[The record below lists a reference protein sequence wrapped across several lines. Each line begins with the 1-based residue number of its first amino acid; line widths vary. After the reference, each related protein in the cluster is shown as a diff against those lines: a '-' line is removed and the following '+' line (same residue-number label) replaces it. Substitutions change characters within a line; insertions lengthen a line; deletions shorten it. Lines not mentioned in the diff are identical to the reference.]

1 MTTLHVTLDELA
13 ATPHGGRAR
22 YAGELT
28 RALLARAPAGA
39 EVVGLVPASPE
50 PDYARIHALL
60 PGLARLEKSVLGPRE
75 LAAAWRRGIGRPR
88 TTGMLHATSLLAPLG
103 PHDRVN
109 HPGDQVAVT
118 IHDTIAWTA
127 PELLPNPTAR
137 WRRAMA
143 SRAERHADAIVV
155 PSHTVAAELAEHLDV
170 GDRIRVIPGAPSSG
184 LIPPSDAA
192 ARAAALE
199 LPERYLLSV
208 ATTEPAK
215 NLPALLDALTL
226 TRDDTPLVIVGA
238 EPDAVAALAAERE
251 LAPERVLA
259 LGAVPDADLG
269 VAYVHAYAY
278 VQPSAAEGF
287 GLAVMEAL
295 GFGLP
300 IVHTDVP
307 ALDELTAGAAISV
320 PRDAAT
326 LPERLAEAIDALATD
341 SALVER
347 LGTAAGDR
355 ARAYSW
361 RDSADKVWQLHA
373 DL

>member
-13 ATPHGGRAR
+13 AQPHGGPSR

-28 RALLARAPAGA
+28 RALLATAPEGA
-39 EVVGLVPASPE
+39 EIVGLVPASPE
-50 PDYARIHALL
+50 PDYERIAAML

-75 LAAAWRRGIGRPR
+75 LAAAWRRGLARPSR
-88 TTGMLHATSLLAPLG
+88 TGMLHATSLLAPLG
-103 PHDRVN
+103 AHDRV
-109 HPGDQVAVT
+109 HQPGDQVAVT

-127 PELLPNPTAR
+127 PELLPGRTVA
-137 WRRAMA
+137 WRRGMA

-155 PSHTVAAELAEHLDV
+155 PSHAVAAELAEHLDV

-184 LIPPSDAA
+184 LIPPGDGAE
-192 ARAAALE
+192 RAAE
-199 LPERYLLSV
+199 LGLPDRYLLTV
-208 ATTEPAK
+208 ASTEPAK

-226 TRDDTPLVIVGA
+226 TRDTTPLVVVGA
-238 EPDAVAALAAERE
+238 DPDAIGTLVAERS
-251 LAPERVLA
+251 LDAARVLA
-259 LGAVPDADLG
+259 LGTVPDADLG
-269 VAYVHAYAY
+269 VAYLHAHAYL
-278 VQPSAAEGF
+278 QPSAAEGF

-300 IVHTDVP
+300 IVHTAVP
-307 ALDELTAGAAISV
+307 ALEELTAGAAISV
-320 PRDAAT
+320 PLDAAT
-326 LPERLAEAIDALATD
+326 LPELLAEAIDALDAD

-361 RDSADKVWQLHA
+361 RDSADRVWQLHA

>member
-1 MTTLHVTLDELA
+1 MSTLHVTLDELA
-13 ATPHGGRAR
+13 ASPHGGPAR

-28 RALLARAPAGA
+28 RALLATAPEGT

-50 PDYARIHALL
+50 PDYTRITELL
-60 PGLARLEKSVLGPRE
+60 PGLARLDKSALGPRE
-75 LAAAWRRGIGRPR
+75 LAAAWRRGVARPR
-88 TTGMLHATSLLAPLG
+88 RTGMLHATSLLAPLG
-103 PHDRVN
+103 AHDRVN
-109 HPGDQVAVT
+109 HPGHQVAVT
-118 IHDTIAWTA
+118 IHDTIPWNE
-127 PELLPNPTAR
+127 PELLPSRTVT

-143 SRAERHADAIVV
+143 SRAERYADAIVV
-155 PSHTVAAELAEHLDV
+155 PSHTVAAELAERLDV

-184 LIPPSDAA
+184 LIPPHDVAE
-192 ARAAALE
+192 RAAALE

-208 ATTEPAK
+208 ASLDPAK
-215 NLPALLDALTL
+215 NVPALLDALTL
-226 TRDDTPLVIVGA
+226 TRDTTPLVLVGA
-238 EPDAVAALAAERE
+238 DPDAVAALVAERS
-251 LAPERVLA
+251 L
-259 LGAVPDADLG
+259 DADRVHTLGSVSDAELG
-269 VAYVHAYAY
+269 VAYVHAHAY
-278 VQPSAAEGF
+278 LQPSAAAGF

-320 PRDAAT
+320 PRDPDM
-326 LPERLAEAIDALATD
+326 LPEHLAEAIDALATD
-341 SALVER
+341 TALLER

-361 RDSADKVWQLHA
+361 RDSAARVWQLHA